1 MKKIKIKRL
10 STINVNDGS
19 TIIDYEL
26 PTTPDSDYV
35 VDDSCFVPIAEAIKQ
50 LKANNISAAEIEQ
63 TYDFPNGV
71 DTGKSIPVTRRA
83 DYSDITEL
91 SSAIMEDTKTQA
103 AELEK
108 ARDKK
113 RRQDKFNSQLEELN
127 NKPTAPITPTNN
139 TGNNSVKE

>member
-10 STINVNDGS
+10 NTINVNDGS
-19 TIIDYEL
+19 SIIDYEL
-26 PTTPDSDYV
+26 PITPDSDYV

-50 LKANNISAAEIEQ
+50 LKANNLSGAEIEQ

-91 SSAIMEDTKTQA
+91 STAIMEDTKTQVQ
-103 AELEK
+103 ELEK

-113 RRQDKFNSQLEELN
+113 RRQDKFDSELKELN
-127 NKPTAPITPTNN
+127 NLPTSPTLPI
-139 TGNNSVKE
+139 NNSGTNTVQE